1 MKYTKYPVIIE
12 AFQAGHDTLPEW
24 FEEKIQKGEIVLK
37 QQGGIFCEIKGWFKD
52 TVVKDGEYIIQAP
65 HHLVTMAKD
74 YFESHYLLGDLT
86 ETYTL
91 GFELDQ
97 AIKNFAGRFA
107 TPTTT
112 YNSLHEDLRDLRRMV
127 KEEDIEEF
135 RAQLF
140 IIAVTA
146 LKARDDLDES

>member
-12 AFQAGHDTLPEW
+12 AFQAGHDPLPEW
-24 FEEKIQKGEIVLK
+24 FEEKIDSGEIILKGE
-37 QQGGIFCEIKGWFKD
+37 GDTFCDIRGWFKD
-52 TVVKDGEYIIQAP
+52 TAVKRGEYIIKGP
-65 HHLVTMAKD
+65 HHLVTMSKE
-74 YFESHYLLGDLT
+74 YFESHYLMGDLT
-86 ETYTL
+86 DTYTL

-97 AIKNFAGRFA
+97 ALKNFAGRFA

-127 KEEDIEEF
+127 KDDEIQPF
-135 RAQLF
+135 REQLL

-146 LKARDDLDES
+146 LKARGDLDES